1 MKWWMLRMSRA
12 LSIMGI
18 IRIITSMMRTRL
30 MGMRSKSRR
39 EEIIRNDCEKF
50 NDFIGRRGR
59 QRRTSTRRRR
69 STIAIREILLLGRM
83 PIVALVSVHDSHRVG
98 IVAAATILAMLSVWT
113 VTMTMTMTT
122 ARNGNALLG
131 FEVLADPAIDALV
144 RLFGL
149 VATSAVLRILSHA
162 AAAVAISIDVATSEK
177 DTPPLRIQAAAT
189 AIGRTAR
196 HRQTRRN
203 QLMMTTSVRPRRTA
217 RSRQLVQIMKIPHVE
232 KAVQGRAVL
241 LVVDVGSG
249 DGAVGGGG
257 AAGPGGVGR
266 ATARGGGLGMTAGGG
281 AGSGGCLALHCGCW
295 SQCVRVFE
303 RVRNSK
309 QCLHSMRSSVF
320 RRGCRGGFSSG
331 WDG

>member
-1 MKWWMLRMSRA
+1 MIAVHAMAVVVVVVSVIPA
-12 LSIMGI
+12 VDIEDASSSPQIVV
-18 IRIITSMMRTRL
+18 SA
-30 MGMRSKSRR
+30 
-39 EEIIRNDCEKF
+39 
-50 NDFIGRRGR
+50 GRRGDTPAKRLGDPPGR
-59 QRRTSTRRRR
+59 QQDQFPTFFVVFYS
-69 STIAIREILLLGRM
+69 GR
-83 PIVALVSVHDSHRVG
+83 SVHPPSTVG
-98 IVAAATILAMLSVWT
+98 GGIA
-113 VTMTMTMTT
+113 
-122 ARNGNALLG
+122 
-131 FEVLADPAIDALV
+131 
-144 RLFGL
+144 
-149 VATSAVLRILSHA
+149 A